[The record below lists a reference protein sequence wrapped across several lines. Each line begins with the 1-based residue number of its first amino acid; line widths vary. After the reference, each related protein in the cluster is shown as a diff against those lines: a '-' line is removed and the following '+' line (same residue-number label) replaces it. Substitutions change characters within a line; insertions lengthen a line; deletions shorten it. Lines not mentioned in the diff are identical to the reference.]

1 MSFFKRLRDVTLA
14 NIYALI
20 ETVEDPVKMIDQYLR
35 DMMEDL
41 EDAEKAVVGQIAIE
55 KKFKQLYEEQEQL
68 MKKRDQQAH
77 IAAKAQ
83 NTDLARKAIEGKK
96 AAEQKMNEYKTS
108 YEQNKIITE
117 KLREKLDN
125 MRKQVSELKNKRDT
139 LVARAQTAKAQQE
152 INKMMSGIDSSSAMA
167 GLKRMEEKVM
177 SMEAQAEASD
187 EVYHQETSLDE
198 EIQRLNREKEIEEEL
213 AELLNQNERE
223 NR

>member
-1 MSFFKRLRDVTLA
+1 MSIFKRLRDVTLA
-14 NIYALI
+14 NIYSLI

-41 EDAEKAVVGQIAIE
+41 EDAEKAVVAQIAIE

-83 NTDLARKAIEGKK
+83 NAELARKAIEGKK

-117 KLREKLDN
+117 KLRDKLDA
-125 MRKQVSELKNKRDT
+125 MRKQVNELKNKRDT

-187 EVYHQETSLDE
+187 EVYQQEISLDE

-213 AELLNQNERE
+213 AELLNQNEGE